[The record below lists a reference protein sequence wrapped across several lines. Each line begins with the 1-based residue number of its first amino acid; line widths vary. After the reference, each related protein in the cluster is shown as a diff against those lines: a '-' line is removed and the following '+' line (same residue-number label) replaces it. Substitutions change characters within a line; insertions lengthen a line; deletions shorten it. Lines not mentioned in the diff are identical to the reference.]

1 MDDLPAALER
11 LHKFSQSWNDDD
23 VVDEESGLTG
33 ADLRMV
39 VDRGI
44 VFPRNDRK
52 AETTD

>member
-44 VFPRNDRK
+44 DFPLHDSV
-52 AETTD
+52 AGTTD